1 MAAAGA
7 LDVVSRLTTCAA
19 STLHDFV
26 STTFPDR
33 LRRASAE
40 TNRLYAMS
48 ESWDSGAR
56 RSVLQQK
63 LDEHNRQAE
72 AARSELQYKIEQEE
86 IVRVAT
92 MCADVVKEV
101 TAELDEAHQAALQ
114 TKLDDATQSEAALQ
128 TKLDDATQS
137 EAALQTKLDDA
148 TQSEAALQTKLAAA
162 TQSEAA
168 LRAQLDDTA
177 QSEAALRAQLAAATA
192 PQPPKCW
199 PIEDFFWEG
208 AINRAW

>member
-19 STLHDFV
+19 STLHDLV
-26 STTFPDR
+26 SATFPDR

-63 LDEHNRQAE
+63 
-72 AARSELQYKIEQEE
+72 
-86 IVRVAT
+86 
-92 MCADVVKEV
+92 
-101 TAELDEAHQAALQ
+101 
-114 TKLDDATQSEAALQ
+114 
-128 TKLDDATQS
+128 
-137 EAALQTKLDDA
+137 
-148 TQSEAALQTKLAAA
+148 
-162 TQSEAA
+162 
-168 LRAQLDDTA
+168 
-177 QSEAALRAQLAAATA
+177 
-192 PQPPKCW
+192 CW